1 MTTYTIFIILSS
13 VIIIFTT
20 IHAIYQKKVNHLTPF
35 LFFLVF
41 YQLSLSKQTT
51 NMLSIVTLLA
61 SLLVYFDKKD

>member
-1 MTTYTIFIILSS
+1 MIYTVFIVLSS
-13 VIIIFTT
+13 SIIVFTT
-20 IHAIYQKKVNHLTPF
+20 IHAIYRKSVTHLTPY
-35 LFFLVF
+35 LFFLVC